1 MWRRD
6 LRESLTA
13 AANHEGVDLDPL
25 ARLVDDLRPVSTDH
39 RAGSVPRF
47 NEFLD
52 LLEQDA
58 VLRSGFS
65 AYVHRLVGGVAFHR
79 TLTDAGLSN
88 GGFWTEMR
96 QRFGYKILPPQPDPR
111 TSDHLLV
118 NVFYRERDAV
128 WVDALPDRSCMRLL
142 ELLQLSDGETTRAH
156 RSNELLFAAQVL
168 GLRIA
173 GMAFEPEVLRM
184 VPEQEHLQNPFLL
197 LAEDLDEHIILLRD
211 PRTSGANADH
221 LYSLLEEC
229 RSVIGTAYANARLH
243 GMGLRVNQTL
253 MRMRR
258 LLDRLQAVLDILRD
272 GRRVP
277 LEAQVRLLK
286 QLVVYSAG
294 STDITGYL
302 NESTQV
308 MAREVMGHTGRKGE
322 HYITSTAA
330 EYAHMFRSALGG
342 GALVAFACLFK
353 ALASK
358 VDASP
363 FTQAVLYSF
372 NYAWVFIGIYLLH
385 LTLATKQPAMTAST
399 IAAALDEGRGADGPQ
414 GFSAL
419 AVLVSRVW
427 RSQFVAFLG
436 NVLMAFPV
444 AMVIGLVWNAL
455 AGPDLLVHK
464 APRMLHELD
473 PFRSLAVPHA
483 ALAGVF
489 LFLSGLI
496 AGSVANNTI
505 HLRIPQR
512 IEGHP
517 LLKRLLSS
525 GRRKSLAGYYE
536 RHASG
541 IISNFWFAVLMG
553 SVGIVGDF
561 FGLPL
566 DIRHITFAA
575 GNLALGMVGVG
586 PTISAWTVAVSLL
599 GIGLIGLLNFL
610 VSFALSLFLALRSR
624 GLGIGDLQPMVHA
637 ILVYFRNAPLRF
649 FLPPRN

>member
-1 MWRRD
+1 MRRMGVP
-6 LRESLTA
+6 ESLRTA
-13 AANHEGVDLDPL
+13 AEHEEVDLGPL
-25 ARLVDDLRPVSTDH
+25 ARLVDALRSTSADQ
-39 RAGSVPRF
+39 RAGSVARLT
-47 NEFLD
+47 ELVD
-52 LLEQDA
+52 LLEEDV
-58 VLRSGFS
+58 VLRSGLS
-65 AYVHRLVGGVAFHR
+65 AYVQRLTRGVAFHR
-79 TLTDAGLSN
+79 TLTDAGLAT
-88 GGFWTEMR
+88 GGFWSEIR
-96 QRFGYKILPPQPDPR
+96 QRIGYKVLPPQPDPR

-118 NVFYRERDAV
+118 NVFYREQDAD
-128 WVDALPDRSCMRLL
+128 WVRALPERSCQRLL
-142 ELLQLSDGETTRAH
+142 ELLDVGGEGAAGTH
-156 RSNELLFAAQVL
+156 RSDELLFAAQVL

-197 LAEDLDEHIILLRD
+197 LAEDLDEHIIQLRD
-211 PRTSGANADH
+211 PRTDGANADN
-221 LYSLLEEC
+221 LYALLEEC
-229 RSVIGTAYANARLH
+229 RSVIGTAYDNARMH

-258 LLDRLQAVLDILRD
+258 LLDRLQVVLDILRE
-272 GRRVP
+272 GRRSP
-277 LEAQVRLLK
+277 ALAHVRLLK
-286 QLVVYSAG
+286 QLVVFSAG
-294 STDITGYL
+294 STDIKGYL

-322 HYITSTAA
+322 HYITTTAA
-330 EYAHMFRSALGG
+330 EYTQMFKSALGG
-342 GALVAFACLFK
+342 GALVAFACLLK

-363 FTQAVLYSF
+363 FTHAVLYSF

-399 IAAALDEGRGADGPQ
+399 IAAALDEGRGAGGPQ

-419 AVLVSRVW
+419 ALLVARVW

-444 AMVIGLVWNAL
+444 AMVVGLAWNAL
-455 AGPDLLVHK
+455 AGPDLLSHK

-473 PFRSLAVPHA
+473 PFNSLAIPHA

-517 LLKRLLSS
+517 LLKRLLSD

-536 RHASG
+536 RNASG

-586 PTISAWTVAVSLL
+586 PTISAWTVVVSLL

-624 GLGIGDLQPMVHA
+624 GLGIGDLKPMVYA

-649 FLPPRN
+649 FLPPRE